1 MNFVIILMILI
12 ICNDINRF
20 TLLLRKGIYPYEC
33 IESWEGFDETSLPH
47 KENFYSS
54 LNTECKFKNQGD
66 YHDLYVKNDTIL
78 LADVFENFRNKCI
91 EIYELDPAHFLSAPW
106 QACLK
111 KAGVKLEL
119 LTDIDMSLIVE
130 KGIRSGICQVIHKY
144 AKANNKY
151 LKNFDKNTESSSY
164 LMYLDANNQYGWPM
178 SQKLPVNGFEWVKK
192 LSKFDEHFI
201 KNYDVNSDK
210 GYFLEVDVE
219 YPKDLFSIHSDL
231 PFLPERKEIEKCNKL
246 IYDFHDKENYVIKAL
261 KQALNHG
268 LILKEVHRVVQF
280 NHKAWL
286 EPYINMNSEL
296 RKEAKNGF
304 EKDFFG

>member
-1 MNFVIILMILI
+1 
-12 ICNDINRF
+12 
-20 TLLLRKGIYPYEC
+20 
-33 IESWEGFDETSLPH
+33 
-47 KENFYSS
+47 
-54 LNTECKFKNQGD
+54 
-66 YHDLYVKNDTIL
+66 
-78 LADVFENFRNKCI
+78 
-91 EIYELDPAHFLSAPW
+91 
-106 QACLK
+106 
-111 KAGVKLEL
+111 
-119 LTDIDMSLIVE
+119 
-130 KGIRSGICQVIHKY
+130 
-144 AKANNKY
+144 
-151 LKNFDKNTESSSY
+151 
-164 LMYLDANNQYGWPM
+164 M

-246 IYDFHDKENYVIKAL
+246 IYDFHDKKNYVIKAL

>member
-1 MNFVIILMILI
+1 
-12 ICNDINRF
+12 
-20 TLLLRKGIYPYEC
+20 
-33 IESWEGFDETSLPH
+33 
-47 KENFYSS
+47 
-54 LNTECKFKNQGD
+54 
-66 YHDLYVKNDTIL
+66 
-78 LADVFENFRNKCI
+78 
-91 EIYELDPAHFLSAPW
+91 
-106 QACLK
+106 
-111 KAGVKLEL
+111 
-119 LTDIDMSLIVE
+119 
-130 KGIRSGICQVIHKY
+130 
-144 AKANNKY
+144 
-151 LKNFDKNTESSSY
+151 
-164 LMYLDANNQYGWPM
+164 M